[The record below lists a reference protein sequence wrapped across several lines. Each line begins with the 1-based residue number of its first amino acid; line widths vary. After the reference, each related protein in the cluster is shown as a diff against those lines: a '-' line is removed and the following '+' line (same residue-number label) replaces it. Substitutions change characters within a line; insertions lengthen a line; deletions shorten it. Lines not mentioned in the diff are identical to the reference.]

1 MGKEVIVSNKGK
13 NGLNHEEFVTTRE
26 SFKAVGKLSY
36 FEAHFY
42 EKNAGNVT
50 HMTDNQRKI
59 WDKSMALLDTIGEV
73 KDSKGQL
80 YKASGY
86 CKKV

>member
-1 MGKEVIVSNKGK
+1 MSKNNKGK
-13 NGLNHEEFVTTRE
+13 NGLDHSEYTSTKEA
-26 SFKAVGKLSY
+26 FKVAGKIKY

-42 EKNAGNVT
+42 EKNVGNVT
-50 HMTDNQRKI
+50 HMKDNQRKI
-59 WDKSMALLDTIGEV
+59 WDEAIALMDTIGEV
-73 KDSKGQL
+73 KDSKGQV